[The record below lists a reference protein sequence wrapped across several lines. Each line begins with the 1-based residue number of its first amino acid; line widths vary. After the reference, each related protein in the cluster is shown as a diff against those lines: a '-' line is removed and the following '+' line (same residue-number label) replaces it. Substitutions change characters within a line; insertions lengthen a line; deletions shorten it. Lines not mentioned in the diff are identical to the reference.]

1 MDALLPLIR
10 FAVPRS
16 SHEGSGESQPRGA
29 RKKVE
34 EGEMASTGGEEA
46 AEARRGREGVEGEP
60 GAGARQ
66 EGSPS
71 RQGTHSRV
79 LWRRFMTATDWIAE
93 VRAKAMAAS
102 RSGERG
108 RSCKRVGSSPPV
120 VLKTASQ
127 LWGRGAVPV
136 VDMGGPSVDPMA

>member
-60 GAGARQ
+60 GRELARR
-66 EGSPS
+66 GSPPA
-71 RQGTHSRV
+71 REPTRECCGV
-79 LWRRFMTATDWIAE
+79 
-93 VRAKAMAAS
+93 AS
-102 RSGERG
+102 
-108 RSCKRVGSSPPV
+108 
-120 VLKTASQ
+120 
-127 LWGRGAVPV
+127 
-136 VDMGGPSVDPMA
+136 